1 MTEIEFNPDK
11 RNLTLADRGLDFLDA
26 PLVFDGTEKTAP
38 DLRFDYPEP
47 RNLTYGYLHGRL
59 VAVVWT
65 EIANGIRVI
74 SMRKANERE
83 QASFQKRMD

>member
-1 MTEIEFNPDK
+1 MKVEFNPAK
-11 RNLTLADRGLDFLDA
+11 RELALSEHGLDFCDA
-26 PLVFDGTEKTAP
+26 PEIFDGRERTSP

-47 RNLTYGYLHGRL
+47 RNLTYGFLRGRL

-65 EIANGIRVI
+65 EIEDGIRVI

-83 QASFQKRMD
+83 QDSFRRGMD